1 MRLNHSLRRRAGR
14 FGALLLLVLSV
25 APIVA
30 LAPAL
35 AASHDSFKRLF
46 LGREAEPAPAV
57 GLSAEQ
63 AEKIVPP
70 RTFTGAVP
78 VLVYHGIS
86 EKAEGRFAITPK
98 AFAAQMAMLK
108 KAGYHTISAEQYAQF
123 PAGSAK
129 HLPSRP
135 ILVTFDDG
143 RLDSYKHA
151 DPVLE
156 RNGMRATMFTVT
168 KNVDRRMPFYLR
180 WDEMRDMR
188 DSGRWDVQLHAHD
201 LHRTVK
207 VDGHGGRGAA
217 YANRTFSDGGLE
229 SLDAYRQRVTADAD
243 EGLKRLREELGDVR
257 ADLFA
262 IPFSIAGG
270 WQTNDPRIPGVL
282 AETLHSRFAQVFLA
296 GRPAQPPRTAQ
307 RILTR
312 YEVRPDTTVDVL
324 YGWLATDPR
333 TPGEIRAQA
342 ARHVERLRA
351 AGETVPPALLKQA
364 GMAPRPAP
372 AKARAK
378 AARATKAARAQARK
392 QAKAKA
398 EAAQVKAE
406 KTDRAP
412 GR

>member
-1 MRLNHSLRRRAGR
+1 MRLKHTLRQRAGR
-14 FGALLLLVLSV
+14 FGASVLLVLSI

-46 LGREAEPAPAV
+46 LGREAAPAPAV
-57 GLSAEQ
+57 GLTAKQ
-63 AEKIVPP
+63 AASVVPP

-86 EKAEGRFAITPK
+86 EKPAGRFAITPQ
-98 AFAAQMAMLK
+98 AFAAQMTMLK
-108 KAGYHTISAEQYAQF
+108 HAGFHTISAEQYARF
-123 PAGSAK
+123 PGGAAK
-129 HLPSRP
+129 DLPSRP

-151 DPVLE
+151 DPVLQ
-156 RNGMRATMFTVT
+156 RNGMRATMFTIT

-180 WDEMRDMR
+180 WDELRNMR
-188 DSGRWDVQLHAHD
+188 DSGRWDVQLHASE
-201 LHRTVK
+201 LHRTVT
-207 VDGHGGRGAA
+207 VDAQGDQGAA
-217 YANRTFSDGGLE
+217 YANRAFSDGKLE
-229 SLDAYRQRVTADAD
+229 TLDAYRQRVTGDAD
-243 EGLKRLREELGDVR
+243 EGLKRLREELGGDVR

-270 WQTNDPRIPGVL
+270 WQTNDPRIPDVL
-282 AETLHSRFAQVFLA
+282 ATTLHRRFSQVFLA
-296 GRPAQPPRTAQ
+296 GRPAEPPRTAQ

-312 YEVRPDTTVDVL
+312 YEVRPDTTVEAL

-333 TPGEIRAQA
+333 TPAEIRAQA

-351 AGETVPPALLKQA
+351 AGEKVPRALLKQA
-364 GMAPRPAP
+364 GMEPRKKSAR
-372 AKARAK
+372 AKAQRSRAKAK
-378 AARATKAARAQARK
+378 AARAKAREQAQARK
-392 QAKAKA
+392 HATAK
-398 EAAQVKAE
+398 
-406 KTDRAP
+406 KTDRAH

>member
-1 MRLNHSLRRRAGR
+1 MRLKHSLRRRAGR

-35 AASHDSFKRLF
+35 AASHGSFKRLF
-46 LGREAEPAPAV
+46 LGRETTPAPAV
-57 GLSAEQ
+57 GLSPEQ
-63 AEKIVPP
+63 AKKILPP

-86 EKAEGRFAITPK
+86 DKPEGRFAITPQ
-98 AFAAQMAMLK
+98 AFAQQMAMLR
-108 KAGYHTISAEQYAQF
+108 KAGFHTISAEQYARF
-123 PAGSAK
+123 PGGSAK
-129 HLPSRP
+129 ELPSRP

-151 DPVLE
+151 DPVLQ
-156 RNGMRATMFTVT
+156 RNGMRATMFTIT

-180 WDEMRDMR
+180 WDELRDMR
-188 DSGRWDVQLHAHD
+188 DSGRWDVQLHAD
-201 LHRTVK
+201 ELHRTVT
-207 VDGHGGRGAA
+207 VDAQGDRGAA
-217 YANRTFSDGGLE
+217 YANRAFSGGKAE

-243 EGLKRLREELGDVR
+243 QGLKRLRSEVGDVR

-270 WQTNDPRIPGVL
+270 WQTNDRRIPEVL
-282 AETLHSRFAQVFLA
+282 GTAMHSRFSQVFLA
-296 GRPAQPPRTAQ
+296 GRPKNPPRTPQ

-312 YEVRPDTTVDVL
+312 YEVRPDTTVESL

-333 TPGEIRAQA
+333 TPAEVRVQA

-351 AGETVPPALLKQA
+351 AGETVPRALLKQA
-364 GMAPRPAP
+364 GLEPRRAP
-372 AKARAK
+372 ATAK
-378 AARATKAARAQARK
+378 AARAKAEAKAKAARAEARK
-392 QAKAKA
+392 YAGAAQAKA
-398 EAAQVKAE
+398 Q
-406 KTDRAP
+406 KTDRAH